1 LPPPIATR
9 SLLSECLSTRRHE
22 ARIMKHAPR
31 PLSLYLVAGEESGD
45 ALGGALARALLAQE
59 QGGVRL
65 AGVGGQ
71 AMAAAGIVSPFPTN
85 DLSIIGFTAIPRRL
99 PTILRRIRET
109 ADAVVAARPDALI
122 IIDSPD
128 FTHRVARQVRQRE
141 PSIPILDYVSPT
153 VWAWRP
159 WRARAMRRYVD
170 CVLAIL
176 PFEPATHVRLGGP
189 PCFYVG
195 HPLIERLGDLRP
207 NAEEAQ
213 RRQANPPLILVL
225 PGSRS
230 SELHRLLAIF
240 GAATARVGER
250 IGAMELVL
258 PTMPHLLARVREETA
273 HWPVQPQIAVD
284 PKEKWAAF
292 RKARAALA
300 ASGTVTLELALAAVP
315 TVAAYRV
322 PLIEEIVARVMRM
335 PEISTIVLTNL
346 VLGEKIVP
354 EFLQRECTPEKLADA
369 LIPLISDTVER
380 RRQIEAFHRLDTIM
394 GIGTLAPSAQAAAIV
409 ADVARRGRRDLA
421 AVKAVS
427 SPR

>member
-1 LPPPIATR
+1 
-9 SLLSECLSTRRHE
+9 
-22 ARIMKHAPR
+22 MKHAPR
-31 PLSLYLVAGEESGD
+31 PLSLYLIAGEESGD

-59 QGGVRL
+59 QGMVRL

-71 AMAAAGIVSPFPTN
+71 AMVSAGIASPFPID
-85 DLSIIGFTAIPRRL
+85 DLSIIGFTTIPRRL
-99 PTILRRIRET
+99 PTIIRHMRET
-109 ADAVVAARPDALI
+109 ADAVVAARPDALV

-128 FTHRVARQVRQRE
+128 FTHRVARQVRRRE

-195 HPLIERLGDLRP
+195 HPLIERLAELRP
-207 NAEEAQ
+207 NAGEMQ
-213 RRQANPPLILVL
+213 RRRADPPLILVL

-230 SELHRLLAIF
+230 SELQRLLPIF
-240 GAATARVGER
+240 GAAVGRVGER
-250 IGAMELVL
+250 IGAVEVVL
-258 PTMPHLLARVREETA
+258 PTMPHLLAKVREETA
-273 HWPVQPQIAVD
+273 RWPVQPRIVVE

-292 RKARAALA
+292 RNARAALA
-300 ASGTVTLELALAAVP
+300 ASGTVTLELALSGVP

-322 PLIEEIVARVMRM
+322 PLIEEIVARAMRA

-346 VLGEKIVP
+346 IIGENIIP
-354 EFLQRECTPEKLADA
+354 EFLQRDCTPEKLADA
-369 LIPLISDTVER
+369 LVPLISDTAER
-380 RRQIEAFHRLDTIM
+380 QRQIDAFRRLDTIM
-394 GIGTLAPSAQAAAIV
+394 GVGALAPSTQAAAIV

-421 AVKAVS
+421 TVKAALT
-427 SPR
+427 PR

>member
-1 LPPPIATR
+1 
-9 SLLSECLSTRRHE
+9 
-22 ARIMKHAPR
+22 MKHAPR

-273 HWPVQPQIAVD
+273 HWPVQPQIVVD

-346 VLGEKIVP
+346 VLGERIVP
-354 EFLQRECTPEKLADA
+354 EFLQRDCTPEKLADA